1 MTAAKTK
8 STEKDWEEGWKE
20 QMATGDDDSMMMVAM
35 IMILIIMRIVMIDDG
50 VNECCLS
57 CISLKYSN
65 VDFTYINRNGF
76 SDSCDK
82 ATSRD

>member
-1 MTAAKTK
+1 MTTVLPKALNAM
-8 STEKDWEEGWKE
+8 EKGQEER
-20 QMATGDDDSMMMVAM
+20 MATGDDDSMIMVVT

-57 CISLKYSN
+57 CISLKYCN

-76 SDSCDK
+76 SDSCDM

>member
-1 MTAAKTK
+1 MTAVLPKTNAKEPINNAQK
-8 STEKDWEEGWKE
+8 GP
-20 QMATGDDDSMMMVAM
+20 VV

-57 CISLKYSN
+57 CISLKYCN

-76 SDSCDK
+76 SDSCDM